1 MSIARILVNRGVSF
15 VDKRL
20 YDLPGEADVRPK
32 NREGDMRISRTWM
45 TLGATA
51 LALPLALVSADYATR
66 AADHLDPP
74 TRTDKDHDP
83 TPDVP
88 ADIADV
94 FAWYTPTSIVVSL
107 TFAGPQPGNMAPFY
121 DRDVLYTIN
130 ISNGGAR
137 TDPEFRIR
145 FRFGFDGQSPG
156 VQFSGIPGVT
166 GTIEGPVQTV
176 LQKDGV
182 KAIAGVF
189 DDPFFFDLLG
199 FRETQATGTLSIR
212 NTRDFFDGQND
223 TSVVIEIPR
232 TAVLNGTNPI
242 DVWAETARFGGN
254 L

>member
-1 MSIARILVNRGVSF
+1 
-15 VDKRL
+15 
-20 YDLPGEADVRPK
+20 
-32 NREGDMRISRTWM
+32 MRISRTWM

-51 LALPLALVSADYATR
+51 FALPLALVSADYATR

-74 TRTDKDHDP
+74 TRTDKDFDP

-130 ISNGGAR
+130 ISNSGAR
-137 TDPEFRIR
+137 SDPEFQIR

-156 VQFSGIPGVT
+156 VQFTGIPGTT
-166 GTIEGPVQTV
+166 GPIEGPVQTV
-176 LQKDGV
+176 LERDGV

-199 FRETQATGTLSIR
+199 FRETRSTGTLSIR

-232 TAVLNGTNPI
+232 SAVLNGTNPL
-242 DVWAETARFGGN
+242 DVWAQTARFGGN